1 MKNMRKLCMAILLL
15 LMVGCQKEQDV
26 AVELRSRKFDFS
38 TTQAPIDL
46 NLYAVFSCLEDEA
59 KGFTIKL
66 QLDLSRLDKNF
77 AHQTLFEVSDVVK
90 LKYSLRSPKEWTHQN
105 YSAYC
110 NEGDEWVPV
119 IEAELML
126 YSEDGKQDKRLTVG
140 VPLALLESVNRQC
153 EVVLNFTGVEFGI
166 YVDGRLYDS
175 DFAIGYHSLRDWHHA
190 SATAQVSYPEFYA
203 PALQPTLV
211 EEYKRD
217 NNIQYW
223 TPPFH
228 NAWVGDVATIYH
240 NGRYHIFY
248 LFDRRGHASKLGR
261 GGHYFEHLSTED
273 FKTWV
278 EHEPA
283 VPIDH
288 QWETLGTGTPFVY
301 DGKLCLAYGLHTTR
315 IFPREKTSL
324 PMMWDYFNEHK
335 KTQVVDYTTL
345 QDVVAA
351 GTTYSVS
358 ADGVAEFSKSHSLV
372 HPCENPSI
380 FTDSEGG
387 LRMLANYGARG
398 EWSAESLAD
407 GWKCENESFP
417 PGGDCT
423 FFFEWGDY
431 QYIIG
436 GFRQLFSRRSGES
449 DESWWDMVAE
459 CRDMYNGMSVPAV
472 SEISDSRRL
481 MAGWVKTQ
489 NWGGVL
495 AVHEMVQFPDGALG
509 SKWMEEIVPAT
520 ERAVVC
526 SPEERI
532 VADEPSFI
540 LTFDVEPDKDYR
552 GRVGVALCGED
563 GSKSDCEWQMMLDRC
578 RAQFSNAVEGDFAKS
593 ERTLREGGD
602 ASGAFNYAIAGG
614 MPQKGKVQVRMCVY
628 NHSKL
633 RGSIVDVEIAGQRT
647 MLSYRPDLQVE
658 GVEFRTDGVK
668 VKNIRKAN
676 LK

>member
-1 MKNMRKLCMAILLL
+1 MKKLFYIV
-15 LMVGCQKEQDV
+15 LMFCLAACSGGNVSEDV
-26 AVELRSRKFDFS
+26 VVELQSKSFDFS
-38 TTQAPIDL
+38 TDHEPVVL
-46 NLYAVFSCLEDEA
+46 NEGEVFQCDADAEQ
-59 KGFTIKL
+59 GFTLSL
-66 QLDLSRLDKNF
+66 QVDLEQLNGAD
-77 AHQTLFEVSDVVK
+77 AETLFELGDVAK
-90 LKYSLRSPKEWTHQN
+90 LSYRQHNPNHWHPQNYPAYKMEDGSLPVLEAEILLRS
-105 YSAYC
+105 YA
-110 NEGDEWVPV
+110 GDRT
-119 IEAELML
+119 
-126 YSEDGKQDKRLTVG
+126 DRLVVG
-140 VPLALLESVNRQC
+140 VPLAMLERPFGKHD
-153 EVVLNFTGVEFGI
+153 VVLHFTGVEFSI
-166 YVDGRLYDS
+166 YVDGKLYDN
-175 DFAIGYHSLRDWHHA
+175 DFAIGYPSLQGKLA
-190 SATAQVSYPEFYA
+190 VKKGQGVEFYA

-211 EEYKRD
+211 EEYKTD

-540 LTFDVEPDKDYR
+540 LTFDVEPDRDYR
-552 GRVGVALCGED
+552 GRVGVTLCGED

>member
-1 MKNMRKLCMAILLL
+1 MKKLFYIV
-15 LMVGCQKEQDV
+15 LMFCLAACSGGNVSEDV
-26 AVELRSRKFDFS
+26 VVELQSKSFDFS
-38 TTQAPIDL
+38 TDHEPVVL
-46 NLYAVFSCLEDEA
+46 NEGEVFQCDADAEQ
-59 KGFTIKL
+59 GFTLSL
-66 QLDLSRLDKNF
+66 QVDLEQLNGAD
-77 AHQTLFEVSDVVK
+77 AETLFELGDVAK
-90 LKYSLRSPKEWTHQN
+90 LSYRQHNPNHWYPQNYPAYKMEDGSLPVLEAEILLRS
-105 YSAYC
+105 YA
-110 NEGDEWVPV
+110 GDRT
-119 IEAELML
+119 
-126 YSEDGKQDKRLTVG
+126 DRLVVG
-140 VPLALLESVNRQC
+140 VPLAMLERPFSKHD
-153 EVVLNFTGVEFGI
+153 VVLHFTGVEFSI
-166 YVDGRLYDS
+166 YVDGKLYDN
-175 DFAIGYHSLRDWHHA
+175 DFAIGYPSLQGKLA
-190 SATAQVSYPEFYA
+190 VKKGQGVEFYA
-203 PALQPTLV
+203 PALQPTMV
-211 EEYKRD
+211 EEYKTD

-380 FTDSEGG
+380 FIDSEGG

-449 DESWWDMVAE
+449 DECWWDMVAE

-552 GRVGVALCGED
+552 GRVGVTLCGED
-563 GSKSDCEWQMMLDRC
+563 GSKSDCEWQLMLDRC

-614 MPQKGKVQVRMCVY
+614 MPQKGNVQVRMCVY

>member
-1 MKNMRKLCMAILLL
+1 MKKLFYFV
-15 LMVGCQKEQDV
+15 LMFCLAACSGGNVSEEV
-26 AVELRSRKFDFS
+26 VVELQSRSFDFS
-38 TTQAPIDL
+38 TDHEPVVL
-46 NLYAVFSCLEDEA
+46 NEGEVFQCDADAEQ
-59 KGFTIKL
+59 GFTLSL
-66 QLDLSRLDKNF
+66 QVDLEQLNGAD
-77 AHQTLFEVSDVVK
+77 AETLFELGDVAK
-90 LKYSLRSPKEWTHQN
+90 LSYRQHNPNHWHPQNYPAYKMEDGSLPVLEAEILLRSYASDRT
-105 YSAYC
+105 
-110 NEGDEWVPV
+110 D
-119 IEAELML
+119 
-126 YSEDGKQDKRLTVG
+126 RLVVG
-140 VPLALLESVNRQC
+140 VPLAMLERPFGKHD
-153 EVVLNFTGVEFGI
+153 VVLHFTGVEFSI
-166 YVDGRLYDS
+166 YVDGKLYDN
-175 DFAIGYHSLRDWHHA
+175 DFAIGYPSLQGKLA
-190 SATAQVSYPEFYA
+190 VKKGQGVEFYA
-203 PALQPTLV
+203 PALQPTMV
-211 EEYKRD
+211 EEYKAD

-283 VPIDH
+283 VSIDH

-315 IFPREKTSL
+315 IFPREKTTL

-335 KTQVVDYTTL
+335 KTQVVNYTTL

-436 GFRQLFSRRSGES
+436 GFRQLYSRRSGES
-449 DESWWDMVAE
+449 DECWWDMVAE

-552 GRVGVALCGED
+552 GRVGVTLCGED
-563 GSKSDCEWQMMLDRC
+563 GSKSDCEWQLMLDRC

-602 ASGAFNYAIAGG
+602 ASGAFNYAIAGE

-633 RGSIVDVEIAGQRT
+633 RGSIVDVEIAGQRS